1 MFPFPIFLLVPTVFI
16 VATLYI
22 LLPTWP
28 WRLEPFI
35 FAAKPGWIVE
45 WDA

>member
-1 MFPFPIFLLVPTVFI
+1 MFPFPIFLLAPTVFI

-28 WRLEPFI
+28 WNPLSLLPSQ
-35 FAAKPGWIVE
+35 GWIVE
-45 WDA
+45 RDA